1 MYRQGSDP
9 GSSTISSTELTIL
22 SLIFLTCKMEML
34 DVSSIYLIEQLQG

>member
-22 SLIFLTCKMEML
+22 SLIFLTCKLEML
-34 DVSSIYLIEQLQG
+34 VASTS